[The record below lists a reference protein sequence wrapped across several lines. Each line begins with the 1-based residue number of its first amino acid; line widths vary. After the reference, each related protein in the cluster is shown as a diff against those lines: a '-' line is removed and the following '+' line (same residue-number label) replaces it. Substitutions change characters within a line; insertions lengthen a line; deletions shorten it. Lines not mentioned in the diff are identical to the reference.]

1 MVHSRETTLTARGL
15 KSLNLSKRGLQAKK
29 KISKKKKEKQKKVM
43 VRQQALRLK
52 HEQPSPAKVRPV
64 VVESDQDEG
73 KAHNEFII
81 IVRFCAPAQ
90 LYETLTDP
98 QLCVEGIPKIR

>member
-29 KISKKKKEKQKKVM
+29 KISKKKKDKQKKVM

-52 HEQPSPAKVRPV
+52 HE
-64 VVESDQDEG
+64 
-73 KAHNEFII
+73 
-81 IVRFCAPAQ
+81 
-90 LYETLTDP
+90 
-98 QLCVEGIPKIR
+98 